1 MYQQAFSMKSWW
13 VLIGLCGALLCAPT
27 YAFLSDDEARRAI
40 LDLRQKLEV
49 QRTDLLREFQL
60 KQADD
65 SKKLSEDNSQLRR
78 SLLDLQNQI
87 ETLRAELAR
96 VQGSL
101 EQLTRGVSEV
111 QRQQKDATQGLEDR
125 FRKLEPLKVTVDGRE
140 FSVDQAEKRDFEAAL
155 AIFRSGDF
163 SSASNLF
170 GDFLKR
176 YPQSGYAPA
185 AHFWQGNARYATKEY
200 KEAVQN
206 FRSLISLMPN
216 SPRAPEAVL
225 SIANCQIELKDMKAA
240 RKTLEDLIQ
249 AYPQSEAAA
258 AAKERLSRLK

>member
-1 MYQQAFSMKSWW
+1 MRQQAFSLKSGW
-13 VLIGLCGALLCAPT
+13 VCAALCGAFLSAP
-27 YAFLSDDEARRAI
+27 AHSALFSDDEARRAI
-40 LDLRQKLEV
+40 LDLRQKVEA
-49 QRTDLLREFQL
+49 QRIELQRQQE
-60 KQADD
+60 DD
-65 SKKLSEDNSQLRR
+65 AKRLSEDNAQLRR
-78 SLLDLQNQI
+78 SLIDLQNQI

-96 VQGSL
+96 IQGNQ

-111 QRQQKDATQGLEDR
+111 QRQQKDAVQGLEDR

-155 AIFRSGDF
+155 VIFRSGDF
-163 SSASNLF
+163 SSASNAF

-176 YPQSGYAPA
+176 SPQSGYAPA
-185 AHFWQGNARYATKEY
+185 AHFWQGNARYATKDY

-240 RKTLEDLIQ
+240 RKTLEDLMQ
-249 AYPQSEAAA
+249 AYPQSEAAS

>member
-1 MYQQAFSMKSWW
+1 MKSLW
-13 VLIGLCGALLCAPT
+13 VYAALCGALLSAPA
-27 YAFLSDDEARRAI
+27 YSALFSDDEARRAI

-49 QRTDLLREFQL
+49 QRTELLRELQL
-60 KQADD
+60 QRSDD
-65 SKKLSEDNSQLRR
+65 AKKLSEDNAQLRR

-87 ETLRAELAR
+87 ETVRAELAR
-96 VQGSL
+96 IQGNQ

-111 QRQQKDATQGLEDR
+111 QRQQKDAAQNLEER
-125 FRKLEPLKVTVDGRE
+125 FRKLEPQKVTLDGRE
-140 FSVDQAEKRDFEAAL
+140 FSVDQVEKRDFEAAL

-163 SSASNLF
+163 TSSSNAF

-185 AHFWQGNARYATKEY
+185 AHFWQGNARYAIKDY

-249 AYPQSEAAA
+249 AYPQSEAAS